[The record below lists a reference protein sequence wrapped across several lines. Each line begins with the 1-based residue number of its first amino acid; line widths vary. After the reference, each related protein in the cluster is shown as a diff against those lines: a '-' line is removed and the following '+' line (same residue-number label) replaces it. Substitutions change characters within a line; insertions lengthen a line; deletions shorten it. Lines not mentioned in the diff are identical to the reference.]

1 MSQGRNATRSGF
13 TLVELLVV
21 IAIIAVLMGLL
32 LPAVQMA
39 REAARRAS
47 CQNNL
52 RQLGLAT
59 VNYES
64 ARQKL
69 PPGYTQSR
77 INAAGVV
84 YTGGST
90 SGFSFQGHSAFYYLL
105 PYIEMSN
112 VYDNMDSK
120 IPLNNRV
127 TDPTLFRAST
137 VIKMLLCP
145 SDQLSGQSEPFGSGS
160 TTEYYGMTT
169 YKLNGGTRPIFA
181 TSSTNDGMFMAVT
194 LPRGHN
200 IAFARKAASA
210 PLGKEIRI
218 PEVLD
223 GMSNTILFGER
234 EHMDDNFDTFTTAG
248 WNSGSTIRTWA
259 RWYPAG
265 GDTGLGNL
273 MGGAFAPINY
283 KTPWAHGQSGAP
295 TSQSAWFV
303 FQDQRLSAFGSAHP
317 GGANFAM
324 GDGSTKYISDEMP
337 QTVLAMHC
345 QRADGQVINADAY

>member
-1 MSQGRNATRSGF
+1 MFRGQNPQRSGF

-52 RQLGLAT
+52 KQLGLA
-59 VNYES
+59 VMNYES

-69 PPGYTQSR
+69 PPGYTQTR
-77 INAAGVV
+77 MNAAGVV

-90 SGFSFQGHSAFYYLL
+90 SGFAFQGHSAFYYLL
-105 PYIEMSN
+105 PYIEEGN
-112 VYDNMDSK
+112 VFDNMDSR

-137 VIKMLLCP
+137 VIKTLLCS
-145 SDQLSGQSEPFGSGS
+145 SDQLTGQSEPFTSGS
-160 TTEYYGMTT
+160 TTEYYGMTS
-169 YKLNGGTRPIFA
+169 YKMNGGTRPIFA
-181 TSSTNDGMFMAVT
+181 TSSTNDGVFMAVT
-194 LPRGHN
+194 MPRGHS
-200 IAFARKAASA
+200 IHFARKAATA
-210 PLGKEIRI
+210 PLGKETRI

-234 EHMDDNFDTFTTAG
+234 EHMDENFDTFTVAG
-248 WNSGSTIRTWA
+248 WNSGSTIKTWA
-259 RWYPAG
+259 RWYPGG

-273 MGGAFAPINY
+273 FGGAFAPINY
-283 KTPWAHGQSGAP
+283 KTPWAHGQPGAP
-295 TSQSAWFV
+295 TSQSAWFI
-303 FQDQRLSAFGSAHP
+303 FQDMRLSAFGSAHP
-317 GGANFAM
+317 GGANFVM
-324 GDGSTKYISDEMP
+324 GDGSTKFIDDQLP
-337 QTVLAMHC
+337 QTVLALYC
-345 QRADGQVINADAY
+345 QRADSQVLPSDSY